1 MGDFD
6 DKEVTT
12 QSRPGSF
19 CSLCMRSGRSYMV
32 FSSEVRSTP
41 LCEGTSV
48 DRTGDYPIEALIL
61 SSLSEPKL
69 PNVGAEIN
77 SLLSA
82 GG

>member
-1 MGDFD
+1 MGGFD
-6 DKEVTT
+6 DKEVMT
-12 QSRPGSF
+12 QNRPGSL
-19 CSLCMRSGRSYMV
+19 CSLRMRSGRSYMV

-48 DRTGDYPIEALIL
+48 DRTGDYPMEALIL